1 MSKPI
6 FHARSSAKK
15 FGGKPEDYQDLHQWM
30 DSTKSAHATVKH
42 RAILHSAFGI
52 FLAEQV
58 FGLMLTNSDGKEVC
72 VRDIA
77 EQHVIEDLGF
87 IPSLDDWL
95 NSMAVEPWM
104 AGALKG
110 KAPPMRNRELAA
122 RRALRIASEGQA
134 PDLKIVDDLA
144 D

>member
-15 FGGKPEDYQDLHQWM
+15 FGGKPDDYQKLHDWF
-30 DSTKSAHATVKH
+30 DHTKSAHATVRH

-95 NSMAVEPWM
+95 NSMTVEPWM

-122 RRALRIASEGQA
+122 RRALRIAADGQA